1 MKQWLLSAAVVV
13 LMLALAAGLNGVP
26 AKYAEYP
33 RWEIVA
39 DKGLPTG
46 GPHAGQQK
54 VVYANPVAA
63 REWKSG
69 KALPVGSIVVKTAG
83 PADVPTL
90 IAVMEKR
97 AEGWYYEEYLPE
109 GGKYVLK
116 FGGPGKQQLCVGC
129 HTGAKAKDY
138 LFTRP

>member
-1 MKQWLLSAAVVV
+1 MKRGLWSGAGIV
-13 LMLALAAGLNGVP
+13 LALALAVGPNGVP
-26 AKYAEYP
+26 AKYAEYA

-39 DKGLPTG
+39 GKGLPTG
-46 GPHAGQQK
+46 GPHAGQRK
-54 VVYANPVAA
+54 VVYANPLAA

-69 KALPVGSIVVKTAG
+69 RALPVGSIVVKTAG
-83 PADVPTL
+83 ATDAPTL
-90 IAVMEKR
+90 VAVMEKR

-109 GGKYVLK
+109 AGKYVLK
-116 FGGPGKQQLCVGC
+116 FGGPGGQQLCVGC

>member
-1 MKQWLLSAAVVV
+1 MRRGLSSGALLLA
-13 LMLALAAGLNGVP
+13 LALAAGLNGVP
-26 AKYAEYP
+26 AKYAEYAK
-33 RWEIVA
+33 WEIVA

-63 REWKSG
+63 REWKGG
-69 KALPVGSIVVKTAG
+69 KALPLGSIVVKTTG
-83 PADVPTL
+83 PASAPTL

-109 GGKYVLK
+109 AGKYVLK